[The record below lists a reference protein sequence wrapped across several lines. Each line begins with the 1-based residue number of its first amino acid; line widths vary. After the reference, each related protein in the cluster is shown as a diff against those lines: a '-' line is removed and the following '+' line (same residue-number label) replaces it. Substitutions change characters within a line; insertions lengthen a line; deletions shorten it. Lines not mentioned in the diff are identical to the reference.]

1 MSEIEILENTLENTL
16 EKKAGR
22 VEPIQVVPAA
32 KSDYNEIRL
41 TNKLQQKSI
50 VQHINTIDWNQ
61 GSEAPIVVEFD
72 PTTACNLHCPD
83 CISGDLLNQ
92 GAFERERIREITKE
106 MVDAGV
112 KAVILIGGGEPLS
125 HPEIGW
131 IIEYLGKNGVK
142 IGITTNGI
150 LINRY
155 MDVIA
160 EYVDWTRVSM
170 DAGTAETFQ
179 KIRPHASGKSKFD
192 LICDNMRELAS
203 RKKGRMG
210 YSFMIYSEGQ
220 YANYDPNTIV
230 SDSTEYYS
238 NAKEIALACE
248 VAKDLGCDYF
258 EVKPMYDV
266 NHYAIAQ
273 AKPYIDMIRDEV
285 EAAEK
290 FADENFRVLQAT
302 KLQATL
308 RGERSV
314 EEKGYHRCAVSELRT
329 LVTPSGT
336 YVCPYFRGKADKE
349 LGSLHN
355 QSLKEMWN
363 GEQRA
368 KVMEQL
374 DPSVDCKMHCIRH
387 DSNLILEDM
396 ISGKPVS
403 VVDDFDL
410 FI

>member
-1 MSEIEILENTLENTL
+1 MF
-16 EKKAGR
+16 KKL
-22 VEPIQVVPAA
+22 VNQVAEGVDLPES
-32 KSDYNEIRL
+32 KPGYNEIKL

-50 VQHINTIDWNQ
+50 VQHINSFDWRE
-61 GSEAPIVVEFD
+61 GSDAPIVVEFD

-92 GAFERERIREITKE
+92 GAFERDRVREITRE

-125 HPEIGW
+125 HPEAGW
-131 IIEYLGKNGVK
+131 IIEYLGQHGVK

-150 LINRY
+150 LLNRY
-155 MDVIA
+155 MDQIA
-160 EYVDWTRVSM
+160 EYVDWCRVSM

-179 KIRPHASGKSKFD
+179 KIRPHASGKSQFD
-192 LICDNMRELAS
+192 LICDNMRELAKK
-203 RKKGRMG
+203 KKGRMG
-210 YSFMIYSEGQ
+210 YSFMIYSEGH

-230 SDSTEYYS
+230 SDNEDYYS
-238 NAKEIALACE
+238 NAEEIYLACK

-266 NHYAIAQ
+266 NHYAIAH
-273 AKPYIDMIRDEV
+273 AKHYVDLIRDQV
-285 EAAEK
+285 EMAVVL
-290 FADENFRVLQAT
+290 ADDNFRVLQAT

-308 RGERSV
+308 RGEPTL
-314 EEKGYHRCAVSELRT
+314 EAKEYNRCAVSELRT
-329 LVTPSGT
+329 LITPSGT
-336 YVCPYFRGKADKE
+336 YVCPYFRGREDKE
-349 LGSLHN
+349 LGSLHGM
-355 QSLKEMWN
+355 SLTEMWK
-363 GEQRA
+363 GKQRA
-368 KVMEQL
+368 EVMSKL
-374 DPSVDCKMHCIRH
+374 DPSVDCRMHCIRH

-396 ISGKPVS
+396 ISGKPIS

>member
-1 MSEIEILENTLENTL
+1 MLDKAEATEPNHVHVTEEPLFRNAA
-16 EKKAGR
+16 EKPEG
-22 VEPIQVVPAA
+22 
-32 KSDYNEIRL
+32 YNEIKL

-50 VQHINTIDWNQ
+50 VKHISTIDWKA

-92 GAFERERIREITKE
+92 GAFERERIRDLTRE

-125 HPEIGW
+125 HPEVGW
-131 IIEYLGKNGVK
+131 IIEYLGRHGVK

-155 MDVIA
+155 MDQIA
-160 EYVDWTRVSM
+160 EYVDWCRISM

-192 LICDNMRELAS
+192 LICDNMRELGK

-220 YANYDPNTIV
+220 YASYDPNTII
-230 SDSTEYYS
+230 SDAETYYS
-238 NAKEIALACE
+238 NAHEIAEAAQ
-248 VAKDLGCDYF
+248 VAKTLGCDYF

-273 AKPYIDMIRDEV
+273 AKPYIDLIRDQV
-285 EAAEK
+285 EAAKALATE
-290 FADENFRVLQAT
+290 DFRVLQAV

-308 RGERSV
+308 AGERTI
-314 EEKGYHRCAVSELRT
+314 EEKSYTRCAVSELRT

-336 YVCPYFRGKADKE
+336 YVCPYFRGKPDKE

-355 QSLKEMWN
+355 QSFKEMWA

-368 KVMEQL
+368 SVMEKL
-374 DPSVDCKMHCIRH
+374 NPSQDCRMHCIRH

-396 ISGKPVS
+396 ISGKPVPM
-403 VVDDFDL
+403 VEDFDL

>member
-1 MSEIEILENTLENTL
+1 MELSDQE
-16 EKKAGR
+16 
-22 VEPIQVVPAA
+22 VEMLNQAAPAA
-32 KSDYNEIRL
+32 DTGERNREPEKPAGYNEIKL
-41 TNKLQQKSI
+41 TSKLHQKSI
-50 VQHINTIDWNQ
+50 VQHINSMDWSS
-61 GSEAPIVVEFD
+61 GSEAPMVVEFD

-92 GAFERERIREITKE
+92 GAFERERIREITRE

-131 IIEYLGKNGVK
+131 IIEYLGKHDVK

-155 MDVIA
+155 MDQIA
-160 EYVDWTRVSM
+160 EYVDWCRVSM

-179 KIRPHASGKSKFD
+179 KIRPHASGKSQFD
-192 LICDNMRELAS
+192 LICDNMRELAK
-203 RKKGRMG
+203 RKRGRMG

-220 YANYDPNTIV
+220 FAGYDPQTIA
-230 SDSTEYYS
+230 SDSDYYS
-238 NAKEIALACE
+238 NASEIYGACK
-248 VAKDLGCDYF
+248 VARELGCDYF
-258 EVKPMYDV
+258 EVKPMYDI

-273 AKPYIDMIRDEV
+273 AGPYIDLIRKQV
-285 EAAEK
+285 ELAASL
-290 FADENFRVLQAT
+290 ADENFRVLQAV

-308 RGERSV
+308 RGEPTI
-314 EEKGYHRCAVSELRT
+314 EIKAYHQCAVSELRT
-329 LVTPSGT
+329 LITPSGT

-349 LGSLHN
+349 MGSLHDM
-355 QSLKEMWN
+355 SLKEMWQ
-363 GEQRA
+363 GDQRKA
-368 KVMEQL
+368 VMSEL
-374 DPSVDCKMHCIRH
+374 DPSRDCKMHCIRH
-387 DSNLILEDM
+387 ESNLILEDM

-403 VVDDFDL
+403 VVEDFDL

>member
-1 MSEIEILENTLENTL
+1 MLNNEVGSQATTVDP
-16 EKKAGR
+16 ATS
-22 VEPIQVVPAA
+22 VAA
-32 KSDYNEIRL
+32 KHSAQKPGYNEIKL
-41 TNKLQQKSI
+41 TNKLHQKSI
-50 VQHINTIDWNQ
+50 VQHVNNIDWRK

-92 GAFERERIREITKE
+92 GAFERERIREITRE
-106 MVDAGV
+106 MVEAGV

-125 HPEIGW
+125 HPEAGW
-131 IIEYLGKNGVK
+131 IIRYLGEHGVK

-155 MDVIA
+155 MDEIA
-160 EYVDWTRVSM
+160 EFVDWCRISM

-179 KIRPHASGKSKFD
+179 RIRPHASGKSQFD
-192 LICDNMRELAS
+192 MICDNMRELGK

-210 YSFMIYSEGQ
+210 YSFMIYSEGHF
-220 YANYDPNTIV
+220 ASYDPNTIV
-230 SDSTEYYS
+230 SDNADYYS
-238 NAKEIALACE
+238 NAEEIHLAAE
-248 VAKDLGCDYF
+248 IAKDLGCDYF

-273 AKPYIDMIRDEV
+273 AKHYVDMIRDQV
-285 EAAEK
+285 ERASSLAN
-290 FADENFRVLQAT
+290 DNFRVLQAT

-308 RGERSV
+308 RGEPTIETKQYTS
-314 EEKGYHRCAVSELRT
+314 CAVSELRT

-336 YVCPYFRGKADKE
+336 YVCPYFRGKEDKE
-349 LGSLHN
+349 LGSLHKM
-355 QSLKEMWN
+355 SLKEMWQ

-368 KVMEQL
+368 KVMEKL
-374 DPSVDCKMHCIRH
+374 DPSKDCKMHCIRH
-387 DSNLILEDM
+387 ESNLILEDM
-396 ISGKPVS
+396 ITGKPVS
-403 VVDDFDL
+403 VVEDFDL

>member
-1 MSEIEILENTLENTL
+1 MLKGAVKEYEPNATASEQ
-16 EKKAGR
+16 AQ
-22 VEPIQVVPAA
+22 P
-32 KSDYNEIRL
+32 YNEIKL
-41 TNKLQQKSI
+41 TNKLQQRSI
-50 VQHINTIDWNQ
+50 VQHINTIDWSK

-92 GAFERERIREITKE
+92 GAFERERIRDITRE

-125 HPEIGW
+125 HPEAGW
-131 IIEYLGKNGVK
+131 IIEYLGKHGVK

-155 MDVIA
+155 MDEIA
-160 EYVDWTRVSM
+160 EYVDWCRISM

-179 KIRPHASGKSKFD
+179 KIRPHASGKSQFD
-192 LICDNMRELAS
+192 LICDNMRELAK

-220 YANYDPNTIV
+220 FASYNPNTIA
-230 SDSTEYYS
+230 SDASEYYT
-238 NAKEIALACE
+238 NAEEIFEACQ

-266 NHYAIAQ
+266 NHYAIAH
-273 AKPYIDMIRDEV
+273 ASHYVNMIRDQVDRASEL
-285 EAAEK
+285 
-290 FADENFRVLQAT
+290 ADESFRVLQAT

-308 RGERSV
+308 RGEPTI
-314 EEKGYHRCAVSELRT
+314 ETKEYTRCAVSELRT

-355 QSLKEMWN
+355 QSLKEMWQ
-363 GEQRA
+363 GELRA
-368 KVMEQL
+368 KVMEKL
-374 DPSVDCKMHCIRH
+374 DPSQDCKMHCIRH
-387 DSNLILEDM
+387 ESNLILEDM
-396 ISGKPVS
+396 ITGKPVS
-403 VVDDFDL
+403 VVEDFDL

>member
-1 MSEIEILENTLENTL
+1 MLKNAVKHVTPSKQE
-16 EKKAGR
+16 R
-22 VEPIQVVPAA
+22 AA
-32 KSDYNEIRL
+32 KEPYNEIKL
-41 TNKLQQKSI
+41 TNKLQQQSI
-50 VQHINTIDWNQ
+50 VQQINSIDWQQ
-61 GSEAPIVVEFD
+61 GSDAPIVVEFD

-83 CISGDLLNQ
+83 CISGELLNQ
-92 GAFERERIREITKE
+92 GAFERERIRDITRE

-131 IIEYLGKNGVK
+131 IIEYLGKHGVK

-155 MDVIA
+155 MDQIA
-160 EYVDWTRVSM
+160 EYVDWCRISM

-179 KIRPHASGKSKFD
+179 KIRPHASGKSQFE
-192 LICDNMRELAS
+192 LICDNMRELGK

-220 YANYDPNTIV
+220 FANYDPNTIV
-230 SDSTEYYS
+230 SDGNYYT
-238 NAKEIALACE
+238 NGEEIFLAAQ

-266 NHYAIAQ
+266 NHFAIAQ
-273 AKPYIDMIRDEV
+273 ADKYVEMIREQV
-285 EAAEK
+285 EKAELL
-290 FADENFRVLQAT
+290 ASDDFRVLQAT

-308 RGERSV
+308 RGDAMIETK
-314 EEKGYHRCAVSELRT
+314 EYTRCAVSELRT

-336 YVCPYFRGKADKE
+336 YVCPYFRGKEDKE
-349 LGSLHN
+349 IGSLHN
-355 QSLKEMWN
+355 MSLTEMWK
-363 GEQRA
+363 GDKRA
-368 KVMEQL
+368 AVMDKL
-374 DPSVDCKMHCIRH
+374 NPSQDCRMHCIRH
-387 DSNLILEDM
+387 DSNVILEEM

-403 VVDDFDL
+403 VVEDFDL

>member
-1 MSEIEILENTLENTL
+1 MLDKVAATNTANNTENQPLYENA
-16 EKKAGR
+16 AGT
-22 VEPIQVVPAA
+22 PAKEA
-32 KSDYNEIRL
+32 YNEIRL
-41 TNKLQQKSI
+41 TNKLHQKSI
-50 VQHINTIDWNQ
+50 VQHVNAIDWKA

-92 GAFERERIREITKE
+92 GAFERERIRELTRE

-125 HPEIGW
+125 HPEAGW
-131 IIEYLGKNGVK
+131 IIEYLGKHGVK

-155 MDVIA
+155 MDEIA
-160 EYVDWTRVSM
+160 EYVDWCRISM

-179 KIRPHASGKSKFD
+179 KIRPHASGKSQFD
-192 LICDNMRELAS
+192 LICDNMRELGK

-220 YANYDPNTIV
+220 FASYDPNTII
-230 SDSTEYYS
+230 SDAEEYYT
-238 NAKEIALACE
+238 NAHEIAQAAQ

-273 AKPYIDMIRDEV
+273 AKPYIDLIRDQV
-285 EAAEK
+285 ETAMALAE
-290 FADENFRVLQAT
+290 DDFRILQAV

-308 RGERSV
+308 AGERSI
-314 EEKGYHRCAVSELRT
+314 EEKEYNRCAVSELRT

-355 QSLKEMWN
+355 QSLKEMWQ

-368 KVMEQL
+368 AVMEKL
-374 DPSVDCKMHCIRH
+374 DPSQDCKMHCIRH
-387 DSNLILEDM
+387 ESNLILEDM

-403 VVDDFDL
+403 VVEDFDL